1 METFLGALLWIVST
15 LWSLVWLLI
24 GGWVSAALQIIVVV
38 LALFAYRYGWREAP
52 YRAWRGARAVG
63 RWAWA
68 WLRGAEALAS
78 ASETGGAARVREVE
92 VIRTIRVRNF
102 GDVNLSSLMNAAMML
117 GLALLASLGGPSP

>member
-1 METFLGALLWIVST
+1 METFLGALVWIVST
-15 LWSLVWLLI
+15 LWSVIWLLI

-38 LALFAYRYGWREAP
+38 LAIFAYRYGWREAP

-68 WLRGAEALAS
+68 WLRGAEAMA
-78 ASETGGAARVREVE
+78 AANDGGGAARVREVE

-117 GLALLASLGGPSP
+117 GLALLTNLPG